1 MKTITYFAKTCPTC
15 GKPPGAPFRV
25 YDKEGKVISGCVDEF
40 HTGHIAAPSESG
52 RWHVRPH
59 ARKVRAEMKR
69 SRLGGVTQYKD
80 NPKRRRRKNPGGWY
94 IHIQRSGRG
103 PVMLYNGKS
112 FSNQAGEKPHAFKSA
127 QAARIK
133 ARALLGQ
140 FNKLS
145 AYKIWVA
152 DTVHGAAHEKLRVNP
167 SPRQS
172 AALDEAARKL
182 EDFTGH
188 DATHVQRA
196 RLRSAEKT
204 GLVIGEMDEIG
215 YRAAR
220 EGIEGGRL
228 VRYRHKFRRGSRPL
242 LAVSTDG
249 KQLHVVGGQ
258 YEFTAAGIE
267 DR

>member
-1 MKTITYFAKTCPTC
+1 
-15 GKPPGAPFRV
+15 V
-25 YDKEGKVISGCVDEF
+25 KVTHYTRSGFTPVCSG
-40 HTGHIAAPSESG
+40 TG
-52 RWHVRPH
+52 
-59 ARKVRAEMKR
+59 RAKR
-69 SRLGGVTQYKD
+69 SKKTTDAAKVTCERCKKHPLFPRQ
-80 NPKRRRRKNPGGWY
+80 NPKRKRRKNPQRWF
-94 IHIQRSGRG
+94 IHIQRGRG
-103 PVMLYNGKS
+103 PVMIFNGRS
-112 FSNQAGEKPHAFKSA
+112 FSDKGIEEPHPFASKE
-127 QAARIK
+127 AARVK
-133 ARALLGQ
+133 ARALLGLHHRA
-140 FNKLS
+140 LS
-145 AYKIWVA
+145 KYKIWVS
-152 DTVHGAAHEKLRVNP
+152 DELLGAALEPLRVNP

-172 AALDEAARKL
+172 AALDVAARKL

-228 VRYRHKFRRGSRPL
+228 VRYRHKFRKGSRPL